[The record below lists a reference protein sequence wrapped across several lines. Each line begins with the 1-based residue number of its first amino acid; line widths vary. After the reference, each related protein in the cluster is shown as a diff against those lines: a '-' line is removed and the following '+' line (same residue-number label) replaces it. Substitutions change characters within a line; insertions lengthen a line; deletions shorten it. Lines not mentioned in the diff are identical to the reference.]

1 MRIHLWLWLSLG
13 LGCAS
18 ARALHPGQVLGADG
32 AAIPGARITVVPRAP
47 SWDVRTDA
55 PVAITASGPEGRFE
69 VASLPPGEYGL
80 SAVTP
85 GGVLIVGESLQ
96 VKEGQPVKPLA
107 IREGRD
113 TLGLL
118 EGTVVDEAGVPVPGA
133 KLRIIRQGMPFDD
146 VALMEASPEGR
157 FQVRSGGGAHSVV
170 ASAPG
175 FSPVMQRVAR
185 TGEPVTVRLERA
197 ADETMYRAAVTWMK
211 ETGVPLKSVEA
222 GQGLEDLAPLKQVLK
237 DTRVVALGEAT
248 HGTREFFQLKHCLLE
263 FLVTELGFTVF
274 ALEENFA
281 EGLSFNEYLL
291 EGRGDPKQLLR
302 GSAWDTE
309 ELLSLLQWMRRYNEE
324 PAHPKKLKFY
334 GVDMQFSPEAVA
346 RVNAYLAKVD
356 AAHGGH
362 VQELLAWLALP
373 KSGFSRLPV
382 ERQKEVAARLDLLA
396 ERFEAER
403 ARYVRQS
410 SEAEWAVARR
420 NVRVLRQ
427 FVGKVLQE
435 EEELRDRAMAE
446 NLLWILE
453 HEGPDTRAVLWA
465 HNGHVQRGP
474 GEWRDRPMG
483 RHLAD
488 ALGKSLYVFGMAF
501 HKGEFLAFNMDAQP
515 PPGRKGRVAFSVPP
529 EPEDTLDAALAATG
543 WPLLALDLRALP
555 RRGPA
560 YEWWRRSRRAH
571 DIGFIYSDGGYPS
584 LGQIHALALYDG
596 LLFVER
602 TTAARLN
609 PR

>member
-1 MRIHLWLWLSLG
+1 M
-13 LGCAS
+13 
-18 ARALHPGQVLGADG
+18 
-32 AAIPGARITVVPRAP
+32 PRAP

-55 PVAITASGPEGRFE
+55 PVALTLSGPEGRFE
-69 VASLPPGEYGL
+69 VASLPPGAYGL
-80 SAVTP
+80 TAVTP
-85 GGVLIVGESLQ
+85 GGVLIVGEPLK
-96 VKEGQPVKPLA
+96 VEAGQPVRPIEL
-107 IREGRD
+107 REGSESP
-113 TLGLL
+113 GLL
-118 EGTVVDEAGVPVPGA
+118 EGTVVDEVGAPVPGA
-133 KLRIIRQGMPFDD
+133 KLRIVRPGMPFDD
-146 VALMEASPEGR
+146 VALLEASPEGR
-157 FQVRSGGGAHSVV
+157 FRVRSGGGAHNVV

-175 FSPVMQRVAR
+175 FTPLMQQVAK
-185 TGEPVTVRLERA
+185 TGEPVTMRLERA
-197 ADETMYRAAVTWMK
+197 ADETMSRAAVAWMK

-248 HGTREFFQLKHCLLE
+248 HGTREFFQLKHRMLE

-281 EGLSFNEYLL
+281 EALAFNEYIL
-291 EGRGDPKQLLR
+291 EGRGDPRHLLR

-309 ELLSLLQWMRRYNEE
+309 EVLALIQWMRRYNEE
-324 PAHPKKLKFY
+324 PSHPKKLKFY

-346 RVNAYLAKVD
+346 RVNAYLAQVD
-356 AAHGGH
+356 AAYGAQ
-362 VQELLAWLALP
+362 VQEPLAVLALP
-373 KSGFSRLPV
+373 RSGFSRQPE
-382 ERQKEVAARLDLLA
+382 ERQKEVGARLDLLA
-396 ERFEAER
+396 QRFEAER

-410 SEAEWAVARR
+410 SAAEWAVARQ

-474 GEWRDRPMG
+474 GEWREHAAG

-488 ALGKSLYVFGMAF
+488 ALGPSLYVFGMAF
-501 HKGEFLAFNMDAQP
+501 HQGAFLAFNMDAQP
-515 PPGRKGRVAFSVPP
+515 PPGRKGMVAFSVPP

-543 WPLLALDLRALP
+543 WPVFALDLRALP
-555 RRGPA
+555 RAGPA

-584 LGQIHALALYDG
+584 LAQIHALRLYDG